1 MKLSNLLFNSLK
13 ESPKEAKIIS
23 HQLMLRSSMIRQHT
37 SGIYT
42 WLPLGFKVLKNIE
55 NIIRNNQDEIGCN
68 EMLMSTIQSSE
79 LWKKSGRYA
88 DYGKEML
95 RITDRHDNDLLYGPT
110 NEEVITDLFS
120 DYVNSYKGLPKYL
133 YHIQWKFRD
142 EIRPR
147 FGVMRGREFLM
158 KDAYSFDLTEEAAFE
173 TYKKF
178 FRSYLKTFLDLGLQ
192 PIPVKAA
199 TGDIGGDLS
208 HEFQILANT
217 GESELAYDS
226 KLVDS
231 NLYEKSYEEI
241 TAMYSAS
248 DEMIDKSKSDVIIGR
263 GIEVGHIFHFG
274 QKYSLPMRANIT
286 DKEGKNISV
295 FMGSYGVGLSRLVG
309 AVIEA
314 NHEQKGM
321 IWPKEIT
328 PWDLNLINLKSGDDD
343 CDRICTDL
351 YSVMNNNALKILYD
365 DTRERA
371 GAKLARADLIGLPY
385 QIMIGPK
392 GIKDQLYD
400 LKCRKSG
407 DISRLSYN
415 ELLNFVHIEFYIVEM
430 HLRNLLVMANCGLTF
445 PYLI

>member
-199 TGDIGGDLS
+199 TGAIGGDLS

-241 TAMYSAS
+241 TTMYSAS

-263 GIEVGHIFHFG
+263 GIEVGHIFNFG
-274 QKYSLPMRANIT
+274 TKYTKPLECFVLNQDGKRIT
-286 DKEGKNISV
+286 PY
-295 FMGSYGVGLSRLVG
+295 MGSYGIGVSRLT
-309 AVIEA
+309 AAIIEA
-314 NHEQKGM
+314 FH
-321 IWPKEIT
+321 
-328 PWDLNLINLKSGDDD
+328 DD
-343 CDRICTDL
+343 
-351 YSVMNNNALKILYD
+351 
-365 DTRERA
+365 
-371 GAKLARADLIGLPY
+371 
-385 QIMIGPK
+385 K
-392 GIKDQLYD
+392 GIKWPIYISPFKINIIMQPNSDYVSDVESIYNLLITKYD
-400 LKCRKSG
+400 NVSLDDRDLSIGRKIKDSELIG
-407 DISRLSYN
+407 IPWTLIIGNNFKEKGQIELISRSNSDKIFLSKQ
-415 ELLNFVHIEFYIVEM
+415 EIENFEFEQY
-430 HLRNLLVMANCGLTF
+430 T
-445 PYLI
+445 P

>member
-199 TGDIGGDLS
+199 TGAIGGDLS

-241 TAMYSAS
+241 TTMYSAS

-263 GIEVGHIFHFG
+263 GIEVGHIFNFG
-274 QKYSLPMRANIT
+274 TKYTKPLECFVLNQDGKRIT
-286 DKEGKNISV
+286 PY
-295 FMGSYGVGLSRLVG
+295 MGSYGIGVSRLT
-309 AVIEA
+309 AAIIEA
-314 NHEQKGM
+314 FH
-321 IWPKEIT
+321 
-328 PWDLNLINLKSGDDD
+328 DD
-343 CDRICTDL
+343 
-351 YSVMNNNALKILYD
+351 
-365 DTRERA
+365 
-371 GAKLARADLIGLPY
+371 
-385 QIMIGPK
+385 K
-392 GIKDQLYD
+392 GIKWPINISPFKINIIMQPNSDYISDVESIYKLLITKYD
-400 LKCRKSG
+400 NVSLDDRDLSIGRKIKDSELIG
-407 DISRLSYN
+407 IPWTLIIGNNFKEKGQIELISRSNSDKIFLSKQ
-415 ELLNFVHIEFYIVEM
+415 EIENFEFEQY
-430 HLRNLLVMANCGLTF
+430 T
-445 PYLI
+445 P

>member
-199 TGDIGGDLS
+199 TGAIGGDLS

-241 TAMYSAS
+241 TTMYSAS

-263 GIEVGHIFHFG
+263 GIEVGHIFNFG
-274 QKYSLPMRANIT
+274 TKYTKPLECFVLNQDGKRIT
-286 DKEGKNISV
+286 PY
-295 FMGSYGVGLSRLVG
+295 MGSYGIGVSRLT
-309 AVIEA
+309 AAIIEA
-314 NHEQKGM
+314 FH
-321 IWPKEIT
+321 
-328 PWDLNLINLKSGDDD
+328 DD
-343 CDRICTDL
+343 
-351 YSVMNNNALKILYD
+351 
-365 DTRERA
+365 
-371 GAKLARADLIGLPY
+371 
-385 QIMIGPK
+385 K
-392 GIKDQLYD
+392 GIKWPINISPFKINIIMQPNSDYIVDVESIYNLLITKYD
-400 LKCRKSG
+400 NVSLDDRDLSIGRKIKDSELIG
-407 DISRLSYN
+407 IPWTLIIGNNFKEKGQIELISRSNSDKIFLSKQ
-415 ELLNFVHIEFYIVEM
+415 EIENFEFEQY
-430 HLRNLLVMANCGLTF
+430 T
-445 PYLI
+445 P

>member
-95 RITDRHDNDLLYGPT
+95 RITDRHDSDLLYGPT

-158 KDAYSFDLTEEAAFE
+158 KDAYSFDLTEEDAFE

-199 TGDIGGDLS
+199 TGAIGGDLS

-231 NLYEKSYEEI
+231 NLFEKSYEEI

-263 GIEVGHIFHFG
+263 GIEVGHIFNFG
-274 QKYSLPMRANIT
+274 TKYTKPLECFVLNQDGKRIT
-286 DKEGKNISV
+286 PH
-295 FMGSYGVGLSRLVG
+295 MGSYGIGVSRLT
-309 AVIEA
+309 AAIIEA
-314 NHEQKGM
+314 FHDE
-321 IWPKEIT
+321 
-328 PWDLNLINLKSGDDD
+328 
-343 CDRICTDL
+343 
-351 YSVMNNNALKILYD
+351 
-365 DTRERA
+365 
-371 GAKLARADLIGLPY
+371 
-385 QIMIGPK
+385 K
-392 GIKDQLYD
+392 GIKWPIN
-400 LKCRKSG
+400 
-407 DISRLSYN
+407 ISPFKINIIIQQNSDY
-415 ELLNFVHIEFYIVEM
+415 IEDVESIY
-430 HLRNLLVMANCGLTF
+430 NLLITKYNNVSLDDRDLSIGRKIKDSE
-445 PYLI
+445 LIGIPWTMIIGNNFKEKGQIELINRSNSDKIFLSKQEIENFEFEQYTP

>member
-158 KDAYSFDLTEEAAFE
+158 KDAYSFDLTEENAFE

-199 TGDIGGDLS
+199 TGAIGGDLS

-226 KLVDS
+226 KLVDP
-231 NLYEKSYEEI
+231 NLFEKSYEEI

-263 GIEVGHIFHFG
+263 GIEVGHIFNFG
-274 QKYSLPMRANIT
+274 TKYTKPLECFVLNQDGKRIT
-286 DKEGKNISV
+286 PY
-295 FMGSYGVGLSRLVG
+295 MGSYGIGVSRLT
-309 AVIEA
+309 AAIIEA
-314 NHEQKGM
+314 FH
-321 IWPKEIT
+321 
-328 PWDLNLINLKSGDDD
+328 DD
-343 CDRICTDL
+343 
-351 YSVMNNNALKILYD
+351 
-365 DTRERA
+365 
-371 GAKLARADLIGLPY
+371 
-385 QIMIGPK
+385 K
-392 GIKDQLYD
+392 GIKWPINISPFKINIIIQPNSDYIADIESIYNLLINRYD
-400 LKCRKSG
+400 NVSLDDRDLSIGRKIKDSELIG
-407 DISRLSYN
+407 IPWTLIIGNNFKEKGQIELISRSNSDKIFLSKQ
-415 ELLNFVHIEFYIVEM
+415 EIENFEFEQY
-430 HLRNLLVMANCGLTF
+430 T
-445 PYLI
+445 P

>member
-199 TGDIGGDLS
+199 TGAIGGDLS

-241 TAMYSAS
+241 TKMYSAS

-263 GIEVGHIFHFG
+263 GIEVGHIFNFG
-274 QKYSLPMRANIT
+274 TKYTKPLECFVLNQDGKRIT
-286 DKEGKNISV
+286 PY
-295 FMGSYGVGLSRLVG
+295 MGSYGIGVSRLT
-309 AVIEA
+309 AAIIEA
-314 NHEQKGM
+314 FH
-321 IWPKEIT
+321 
-328 PWDLNLINLKSGDDD
+328 DD
-343 CDRICTDL
+343 
-351 YSVMNNNALKILYD
+351 
-365 DTRERA
+365 
-371 GAKLARADLIGLPY
+371 
-385 QIMIGPK
+385 K
-392 GIKDQLYD
+392 GIKWPINISPFKINIIMQPNPDFISDAESIYSLLITKYD
-400 LKCRKSG
+400 NVSLDDRDLSIGRKIKDSELIG
-407 DISRLSYN
+407 IPWTLIIGNNFKEKGQIELISRSNSDKIFLSKQ
-415 ELLNFVHIEFYIVEM
+415 EIENFEFEQY
-430 HLRNLLVMANCGLTF
+430 T
-445 PYLI
+445 P

>member
-158 KDAYSFDLTEEAAFE
+158 KDAYSFDLTEDAAFE

-199 TGDIGGDLS
+199 TGAIGGDLS

-217 GESELAYDS
+217 GESELAYDA

-241 TAMYSAS
+241 TTMYSAS

-263 GIEVGHIFHFG
+263 GIEVGHIFNFG
-274 QKYSLPMRANIT
+274 TKYTKPLECFVLNQDGKRIT
-286 DKEGKNISV
+286 PY
-295 FMGSYGVGLSRLVG
+295 MGSYGIGVSRLT
-309 AVIEA
+309 AAIIEA
-314 NHEQKGM
+314 FH
-321 IWPKEIT
+321 
-328 PWDLNLINLKSGDDD
+328 DD
-343 CDRICTDL
+343 
-351 YSVMNNNALKILYD
+351 
-365 DTRERA
+365 
-371 GAKLARADLIGLPY
+371 
-385 QIMIGPK
+385 K
-392 GIKDQLYD
+392 GIKWPINISPFKINIIMQPNSDYISDVESIYNLLITKYD
-400 LKCRKSG
+400 NVSLDDRDLSIGRKIKDSELIG
-407 DISRLSYN
+407 IPWTLIIGNNFKEKGQIELISRSNSDKIFLSKH
-415 ELLNFVHIEFYIVEM
+415 EIENFKFEQY
-430 HLRNLLVMANCGLTF
+430 T
-445 PYLI
+445 P

>member
-199 TGDIGGDLS
+199 TGAIGGDLS

-241 TAMYSAS
+241 TTMYSAS

-263 GIEVGHIFHFG
+263 GIEVGHIFNFG
-274 QKYSLPMRANIT
+274 TKYTKPLECFVLNQDGKRIT
-286 DKEGKNISV
+286 PY
-295 FMGSYGVGLSRLVG
+295 MGSYGIGVSRLT
-309 AVIEA
+309 AAIIEA
-314 NHEQKGM
+314 FHDDKG
-321 IWPKEIT
+321 IRWPINISPFKINIIMQPNPDYISDVESIYNLLIT
-328 PWDLNLINLKSGDDD
+328 KYDNVSLDDRDLSIG
-343 CDRICTDL
+343 R
-351 YSVMNNNALKILYD
+351 KIKD
-365 DTRERA
+365 SE
-371 GAKLARADLIGLPY
+371 LIGIPWTLIIGNNFKEKG
-385 QIMIGPK
+385 QIE
-392 GIKDQLYD
+392 L
-400 LKCRKSG
+400 
-407 DISRLSYN
+407 ISRSNSDKIFLSKQ
-415 ELLNFVHIEFYIVEM
+415 EIENFEFEQY
-430 HLRNLLVMANCGLTF
+430 T
-445 PYLI
+445 P

>member
-199 TGDIGGDLS
+199 TGAIGGDLS

-241 TAMYSAS
+241 TSMYSAS

-263 GIEVGHIFHFG
+263 GIEVGHIFNFG
-274 QKYSLPMRANIT
+274 TKYTKPLECFVLNQDGKRIT
-286 DKEGKNISV
+286 PY
-295 FMGSYGVGLSRLVG
+295 MGSYGIGVSRLT
-309 AVIEA
+309 AAIIEA
-314 NHEQKGM
+314 FH
-321 IWPKEIT
+321 
-328 PWDLNLINLKSGDDD
+328 DD
-343 CDRICTDL
+343 
-351 YSVMNNNALKILYD
+351 
-365 DTRERA
+365 
-371 GAKLARADLIGLPY
+371 
-385 QIMIGPK
+385 K
-392 GIKDQLYD
+392 GIKWPINISPFKINIIMQPNSDYVSDVESIYNLLITKYD
-400 LKCRKSG
+400 NVSLDDRDLSIGRKIKDSELIG
-407 DISRLSYN
+407 IPWTLIIGNNFKEKGQIELISRSNSDKIFLSKQ
-415 ELLNFVHIEFYIVEM
+415 EIENFEFEQY
-430 HLRNLLVMANCGLTF
+430 T
-445 PYLI
+445 P

>member
-95 RITDRHDNDLLYGPT
+95 RIIDRHDNDLLYGPT

-147 FGVMRGREFLM
+147 FGVMRCREFLM

-199 TGDIGGDLS
+199 TGAIGGDLS

-241 TAMYSAS
+241 TTMYSAS

-263 GIEVGHIFHFG
+263 GIEVGHIFNFG
-274 QKYSLPMRANIT
+274 TKYTKPLECFVLNQDGKRIT
-286 DKEGKNISV
+286 PY
-295 FMGSYGVGLSRLVG
+295 MGSYGIGVSRLT
-309 AVIEA
+309 AAIIEA
-314 NHEQKGM
+314 FH
-321 IWPKEIT
+321 
-328 PWDLNLINLKSGDDD
+328 DD
-343 CDRICTDL
+343 
-351 YSVMNNNALKILYD
+351 
-365 DTRERA
+365 
-371 GAKLARADLIGLPY
+371 
-385 QIMIGPK
+385 K
-392 GIKDQLYD
+392 GIKWPINIAPFKINIIMQPNSDYISDVESIYNSLITKYD
-400 LKCRKSG
+400 NVSLDDRDLSIGRKIKDSELIG
-407 DISRLSYN
+407 IPWTLIIGNNFKEKGQIELISRSNSDKIFLSKQ
-415 ELLNFVHIEFYIVEM
+415 EIENFEFEQY
-430 HLRNLLVMANCGLTF
+430 T
-445 PYLI
+445 P

>member
-95 RITDRHDNDLLYGPT
+95 TITDRHDNDLLYGPT

-199 TGDIGGDLS
+199 TGAIGGDLS

-241 TAMYSAS
+241 TTMYSAS

-263 GIEVGHIFHFG
+263 GIEVGHIFNFG
-274 QKYSLPMRANIT
+274 TKYTKPLECFVLNQDGKRIT
-286 DKEGKNISV
+286 PY
-295 FMGSYGVGLSRLVG
+295 MGSYGIGVSRLT
-309 AVIEA
+309 AAIIEA
-314 NHEQKGM
+314 FH
-321 IWPKEIT
+321 
-328 PWDLNLINLKSGDDD
+328 DD
-343 CDRICTDL
+343 
-351 YSVMNNNALKILYD
+351 
-365 DTRERA
+365 
-371 GAKLARADLIGLPY
+371 
-385 QIMIGPK
+385 K
-392 GIKDQLYD
+392 GIKWPINISPFKINIIIQSNSDYIADVESIYNLLSTKYD
-400 LKCRKSG
+400 NVSLDDRDLSIGRKIKDSELIG
-407 DISRLSYN
+407 IPWTLIIGNNFKEKGQIELISRSNSDKIFLSKQ
-415 ELLNFVHIEFYIVEM
+415 EIENFEFEQY
-430 HLRNLLVMANCGLTF
+430 T
-445 PYLI
+445 P

>member
-1 MKLSNLLFNSLK
+1 MKFSNLLFNSLK

-158 KDAYSFDLTEEAAFE
+158 KDAYSFDLTEEAALK

-199 TGDIGGDLS
+199 TGAIGGDLS

-241 TAMYSAS
+241 TTMYSAS

-263 GIEVGHIFHFG
+263 GIEVGHIFNFG
-274 QKYSLPMRANIT
+274 TKYTKPLECFVLNQDGKRIT
-286 DKEGKNISV
+286 PY
-295 FMGSYGVGLSRLVG
+295 MGSYGIGVSRLT
-309 AVIEA
+309 AAIIEA
-314 NHEQKGM
+314 FH
-321 IWPKEIT
+321 
-328 PWDLNLINLKSGDDD
+328 DD
-343 CDRICTDL
+343 
-351 YSVMNNNALKILYD
+351 
-365 DTRERA
+365 
-371 GAKLARADLIGLPY
+371 
-385 QIMIGPK
+385 K
-392 GIKDQLYD
+392 GIKWPINISPFKINIIMQPNSDYVSDVESIYNLLITKYD
-400 LKCRKSG
+400 NVSLDDRDLSIGRKIKDSELIG
-407 DISRLSYN
+407 IPWTLIIGNNFKEKGQIELISRSNSDKIFLSKQ
-415 ELLNFVHIEFYIVEM
+415 EIENFEFEQY
-430 HLRNLLVMANCGLTF
+430 T
-445 PYLI
+445 P

>member
-199 TGDIGGDLS
+199 TGAIGGDLS

-241 TAMYSAS
+241 TTMYSAS

-263 GIEVGHIFHFG
+263 GIEVGHIFNFG
-274 QKYSLPMRANIT
+274 TKYTKPLECFVLNQDGKRIT
-286 DKEGKNISV
+286 PY
-295 FMGSYGVGLSRLVG
+295 MGSYGIGVSRLT
-309 AVIEA
+309 AAIIEA
-314 NHEQKGM
+314 FH
-321 IWPKEIT
+321 
-328 PWDLNLINLKSGDDD
+328 DD
-343 CDRICTDL
+343 
-351 YSVMNNNALKILYD
+351 
-365 DTRERA
+365 
-371 GAKLARADLIGLPY
+371 
-385 QIMIGPK
+385 K
-392 GIKDQLYD
+392 GIKWPINISPFKINIIMQPNSNYISDVESIYNLLITKYD
-400 LKCRKSG
+400 NVSLDDRDLSIGRKIKDSELIG
-407 DISRLSYN
+407 IPWTLIIGNNFKEKGQIELISRSNSDKIFLSKQ
-415 ELLNFVHIEFYIVEM
+415 EIENFEFEQY
-430 HLRNLLVMANCGLTF
+430 T
-445 PYLI
+445 P

>member
-178 FRSYLKTFLDLGLQ
+178 YRSYLKTFLDLGLQ
-192 PIPVKAA
+192 PKHVKAA
-199 TGDIGGDLS
+199 TRSIGGDLS

-241 TAMYSAS
+241 TTMYSAS

-263 GIEVGHIFHFG
+263 GIEVGHIFNFG
-274 QKYSLPMRANIT
+274 TKYTKPLECFVLNQDGKRIT
-286 DKEGKNISV
+286 PY
-295 FMGSYGVGLSRLVG
+295 MGSYGIGVSRLT
-309 AVIEA
+309 AAIIEA
-314 NHEQKGM
+314 FH
-321 IWPKEIT
+321 
-328 PWDLNLINLKSGDDD
+328 DD
-343 CDRICTDL
+343 
-351 YSVMNNNALKILYD
+351 
-365 DTRERA
+365 
-371 GAKLARADLIGLPY
+371 
-385 QIMIGPK
+385 K
-392 GIKDQLYD
+392 GIKWPINISPFKINIIMQPNSDYISDVESIYNLLITKYD
-400 LKCRKSG
+400 NVSLDDRDLSIGRKIKDSELIG
-407 DISRLSYN
+407 IPWTLIIGNNFKEKGQIELISRSNSDKIFLSKQ
-415 ELLNFVHIEFYIVEM
+415 EIENFEFEQY
-430 HLRNLLVMANCGLTF
+430 T
-445 PYLI
+445 P

>member
-199 TGDIGGDLS
+199 TGAIGGDLS

-241 TAMYSAS
+241 TSMYSAS

-263 GIEVGHIFHFG
+263 GIEVGHIFNFG
-274 QKYSLPMRANIT
+274 TKYTKPLECFVLNQ
-286 DKEGKNISV
+286 DGKRISPY
-295 FMGSYGVGLSRLVG
+295 MGSYGIGVSRLT
-309 AVIEA
+309 AAIIEA
-314 NHEQKGM
+314 FH
-321 IWPKEIT
+321 
-328 PWDLNLINLKSGDDD
+328 DD
-343 CDRICTDL
+343 
-351 YSVMNNNALKILYD
+351 
-365 DTRERA
+365 
-371 GAKLARADLIGLPY
+371 
-385 QIMIGPK
+385 K
-392 GIKDQLYD
+392 GIKWPINISPFKINIIMQPNSDYVSDVESIYNLLITKYD
-400 LKCRKSG
+400 NVSLDDRDLSIGRKIKDSELIG
-407 DISRLSYN
+407 IPWAMIIGNNYKEKGQIELISRSNSDKIFLSKQ
-415 ELLNFVHIEFYIVEM
+415 EIENFEFEQY
-430 HLRNLLVMANCGLTF
+430 T
-445 PYLI
+445 P

>member
-199 TGDIGGDLS
+199 TGAIGGDLS

-241 TAMYSAS
+241 TTMYSAS

-263 GIEVGHIFHFG
+263 GIEVGHIFNFG
-274 QKYSLPMRANIT
+274 TKYTKPLECFVLNQDGKRIT
-286 DKEGKNISV
+286 PY
-295 FMGSYGVGLSRLVG
+295 MGSYGIGVSRLT
-309 AVIEA
+309 AAIIEA
-314 NHEQKGM
+314 FH
-321 IWPKEIT
+321 
-328 PWDLNLINLKSGDDD
+328 DD
-343 CDRICTDL
+343 
-351 YSVMNNNALKILYD
+351 
-365 DTRERA
+365 
-371 GAKLARADLIGLPY
+371 
-385 QIMIGPK
+385 K
-392 GIKDQLYD
+392 GIKWPINISPFKINIIMQPNSDYVTDVENIYNLLITKYD
-400 LKCRKSG
+400 NVSLDDRDLSIGRKIKDSELIG
-407 DISRLSYN
+407 IPWAMIIGNNFKEKGQIELISRSNSDKIFLSKQ
-415 ELLNFVHIEFYIVEM
+415 EIENFEFEQY
-430 HLRNLLVMANCGLTF
+430 T
-445 PYLI
+445 P

>member
-178 FRSYLKTFLDLGLQ
+178 F
-192 PIPVKAA
+192 
-199 TGDIGGDLS
+199 
-208 HEFQILANT
+208 
-217 GESELAYDS
+217 
-226 KLVDS
+226 
-231 NLYEKSYEEI
+231 
-241 TAMYSAS
+241 
-248 DEMIDKSKSDVIIGR
+248 
-263 GIEVGHIFHFG
+263 
-274 QKYSLPMRANIT
+274 
-286 DKEGKNISV
+286 
-295 FMGSYGVGLSRLVG
+295 
-309 AVIEA
+309 
-314 NHEQKGM
+314 
-321 IWPKEIT
+321 
-328 PWDLNLINLKSGDDD
+328 
-343 CDRICTDL
+343 
-351 YSVMNNNALKILYD
+351 
-365 DTRERA
+365 
-371 GAKLARADLIGLPY
+371 
-385 QIMIGPK
+385 
-392 GIKDQLYD
+392 
-400 LKCRKSG
+400 
-407 DISRLSYN
+407 
-415 ELLNFVHIEFYIVEM
+415 
-430 HLRNLLVMANCGLTF
+430 
-445 PYLI
+445 

>member
-79 LWKKSGRYA
+79 LWKKSGRYS

-158 KDAYSFDLTEEAAFE
+158 KDAYSFDLTEMAAFE

-199 TGDIGGDLS
+199 TGAIGGDLS

-217 GESELAYDS
+217 GESELAYDPN
-226 KLVDS
+226 LVDT

-241 TAMYSAS
+241 TSMYSAS

-263 GIEVGHIFHFG
+263 GIEVGHIFNFG
-274 QKYSLPMRANIT
+274 IKYTKPLECFVLNQ
-286 DKEGKNISV
+286 DGKRV
-295 FMGSYGVGLSRLVG
+295 TPHMGSYGIGVSRLT
-309 AVIEA
+309 AAIIEA
-314 NHEQKGM
+314 FH
-321 IWPKEIT
+321 
-328 PWDLNLINLKSGDDD
+328 DD
-343 CDRICTDL
+343 
-351 YSVMNNNALKILYD
+351 
-365 DTRERA
+365 
-371 GAKLARADLIGLPY
+371 
-385 QIMIGPK
+385 K
-392 GIKDQLYD
+392 GIKWPINISPFKINIIIQPNSEYIVDVDSIYNLLITKYD
-400 LKCRKSG
+400 KVSLDDRDLNIGRKIKDSELIG
-407 DISRLSYN
+407 IPWTMIIGNNFKEKGQIELISRSNSDKIFLSKQ
-415 ELLNFVHIEFYIVEM
+415 EIENFEFEQY
-430 HLRNLLVMANCGLTF
+430 T
-445 PYLI
+445 P

>member
-199 TGDIGGDLS
+199 TGAIGGDLS

-241 TAMYSAS
+241 TTMYSAS

-263 GIEVGHIFHFG
+263 GIEVGHIFNFG
-274 QKYSLPMRANIT
+274 TKYTKPLECFVLNQDGKRIT
-286 DKEGKNISV
+286 PY
-295 FMGSYGVGLSRLVG
+295 MGSYGIGVSRLT
-309 AVIEA
+309 AAIIEA
-314 NHEQKGM
+314 FH
-321 IWPKEIT
+321 
-328 PWDLNLINLKSGDDD
+328 DD
-343 CDRICTDL
+343 
-351 YSVMNNNALKILYD
+351 
-365 DTRERA
+365 
-371 GAKLARADLIGLPY
+371 
-385 QIMIGPK
+385 K
-392 GIKDQLYD
+392 GIKWPINISPFKINIITQPNSDYISDVESIYNLLITKYD
-400 LKCRKSG
+400 NVSLDDRDLSIGRKIKDSELIG
-407 DISRLSYN
+407 IPWTLIIGNNFKEKGQIELISRSNSDKIFLSKQ
-415 ELLNFVHIEFYIVEM
+415 EIENFEFEQY
-430 HLRNLLVMANCGLTF
+430 T
-445 PYLI
+445 P

>member
-199 TGDIGGDLS
+199 TGAIGGDLS

-241 TAMYSAS
+241 TTMYSAS

-263 GIEVGHIFHFG
+263 GIEVGHIFNFG
-274 QKYSLPMRANIT
+274 TKYTKPLECFVLNQDGKRIT
-286 DKEGKNISV
+286 PY
-295 FMGSYGVGLSRLVG
+295 MGSYGIGVSRLT
-309 AVIEA
+309 AAIIEA
-314 NHEQKGM
+314 FHDE
-321 IWPKEIT
+321 
-328 PWDLNLINLKSGDDD
+328 
-343 CDRICTDL
+343 
-351 YSVMNNNALKILYD
+351 
-365 DTRERA
+365 
-371 GAKLARADLIGLPY
+371 
-385 QIMIGPK
+385 K
-392 GIKDQLYD
+392 GIKWPINISPFKINIIMQPNSDYMADVESIYNLLITKYD
-400 LKCRKSG
+400 NVSLDDRDLSIGRKIKDSELIG
-407 DISRLSYN
+407 IPWTLIIGNNFKEKGQIELISRSNSDKIFLSKQ
-415 ELLNFVHIEFYIVEM
+415 EIENFEFEQY
-430 HLRNLLVMANCGLTF
+430 T
-445 PYLI
+445 P

>member
-199 TGDIGGDLS
+199 TGAIGGDLS

-241 TAMYSAS
+241 TTMYSAS

-263 GIEVGHIFHFG
+263 GIEVGHIFNFG
-274 QKYSLPMRANIT
+274 TKYTKPLECFVLNQDGKRIT
-286 DKEGKNISV
+286 PY
-295 FMGSYGVGLSRLVG
+295 MGSYGIGVSRLT
-309 AVIEA
+309 AAIIEA
-314 NHEQKGM
+314 FH
-321 IWPKEIT
+321 
-328 PWDLNLINLKSGDDD
+328 DD
-343 CDRICTDL
+343 
-351 YSVMNNNALKILYD
+351 
-365 DTRERA
+365 
-371 GAKLARADLIGLPY
+371 
-385 QIMIGPK
+385 K
-392 GIKDQLYD
+392 GIKWPINISPFKINIIMQPNSDYIADVESIYNLLITKYD
-400 LKCRKSG
+400 NVCLDDRDLSIGRKIKDSELIG
-407 DISRLSYN
+407 IPWTLIIGNNFKEKGQIELISRSNSDKIFLSKQ
-415 ELLNFVHIEFYIVEM
+415 EIENFEFEQY
-430 HLRNLLVMANCGLTF
+430 T
-445 PYLI
+445 P

>member
-199 TGDIGGDLS
+199 TGAIGGDLS

-263 GIEVGHIFHFG
+263 GIEVGHIFNFG
-274 QKYSLPMRANIT
+274 TKYTKPLECFVLNQDGKRIT
-286 DKEGKNISV
+286 PY
-295 FMGSYGVGLSRLVG
+295 MGSYGIGVSRLT
-309 AVIEA
+309 AAIIEA
-314 NHEQKGM
+314 FH
-321 IWPKEIT
+321 
-328 PWDLNLINLKSGDDD
+328 DD
-343 CDRICTDL
+343 
-351 YSVMNNNALKILYD
+351 
-365 DTRERA
+365 
-371 GAKLARADLIGLPY
+371 
-385 QIMIGPK
+385 K
-392 GIKDQLYD
+392 GIKWPINISPFKINIIMQPNSDYISDVESIYNLLITKYD
-400 LKCRKSG
+400 NISLDDRDLSIGRKIKDSELIG
-407 DISRLSYN
+407 IPWTMIIGNNFKEKGQIELISRSNSDKIFLSKQ
-415 ELLNFVHIEFYIVEM
+415 EIENFEFEQY
-430 HLRNLLVMANCGLTF
+430 T
-445 PYLI
+445 P